1 MFLQAQL
8 LTHLVQRTQP
18 PKQGNLP
25 ALSSVGHSEPLT
37 SAGTRTTTGFS
48 KVSALPME
56 WAQPLMSLL
65 IQKEKTSWPIT
76 AASKQKGKGLLSD
89 APPLATPATHILQ
102 AKRPPRATD
111 SARGRRDHW
120 LRLPKT
126 PSVLWV
132 LLNAW
137 WVCNV
142 GTNSWRA
149 FWLGCTSHPNASKQL
164 TLCDKT
170 TRKGIR

>member
-76 AASKQKGKGLLSD
+76 AASKQKGKGGLRCSDSSPMLL
-89 APPLATPATHILQ
+89 HW
-102 AKRPPRATD
+102 PPRPHTY
-111 SARGRRDHW
+111 SRRSGPHAQRTAPVGGGITGFGSQKPPVYCGPFE
-120 LRLPKT
+120 RL
-126 PSVLWV
+126 
-132 LLNAW
+132 
-137 WVCNV
+137 V
-142 GTNSWRA
+142 GV
-149 FWLGCTSHPNASKQL
+149 
-164 TLCDKT
+164 
-170 TRKGIR
+170 